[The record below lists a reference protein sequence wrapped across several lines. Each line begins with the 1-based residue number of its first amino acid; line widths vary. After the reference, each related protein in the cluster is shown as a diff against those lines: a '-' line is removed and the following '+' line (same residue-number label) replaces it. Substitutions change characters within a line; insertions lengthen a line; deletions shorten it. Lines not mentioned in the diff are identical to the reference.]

1 MYDNIYFYD
10 IESEID
16 ITNLDIENS
25 DILMKFIPDTNLFES
40 LNYNIKSNI
49 PLTQNNCIGTDISF
63 YFGYNNIIEP
73 YLSKNNI
80 INLISNVIIKNN
92 YSSIIDKY
100 YTKYIY
106 SYKKC
111 DFDILHNSYEN
122 IKLLHNKIEID
133 YQFSQ
138 KKKYELEIVN
148 KAVIEYFE
156 NNINDIIYNYFLK
169 IHLFYILSIILS
181 PKKNNYI
188 LIYDKTIIS
197 HIKKLLNILD

>member
-1 MYDNIYFYD
+1 MYDNIFLYND
-10 IESEID
+10 DSEID
-16 ITNLDIENS
+16 ITNLDIDNS
-25 DILMKFIPDTNLFES
+25 VILMNFIPDTNLFES
-40 LNYNIKSNI
+40 LNYNIKSNVS
-49 PLTQNNCIGTDISF
+49 LTQNNFLGTNISF
-63 YFGYNNIIEP
+63 YFGYNDIIKP

-100 YTKYIY
+100 YTQYIS
-106 SYKKC
+106 SYKKH
-111 DFDILHNSYEN
+111 DFDILHNLYEN

-156 NNINDIIYNYFLK
+156 DNINEIIDNYFLK

-188 LIYDKTIIS
+188 LIYNNTIIN